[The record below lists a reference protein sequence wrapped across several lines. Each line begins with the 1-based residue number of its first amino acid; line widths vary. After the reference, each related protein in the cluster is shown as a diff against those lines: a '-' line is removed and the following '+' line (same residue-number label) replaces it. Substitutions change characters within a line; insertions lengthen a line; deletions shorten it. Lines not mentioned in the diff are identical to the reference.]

1 MSTEK
6 GTVRNIEGDWAWVST
21 RRKGACEHCSQ
32 KGRCL
37 IIEGGDRMLV
47 KAKNTA
53 HARVGDEVELYL
65 STKTK
70 LKGQFILYMLPV
82 LGLSVGA
89 FSANSLS
96 AVLGLNQSMGTV
108 LFTLFG
114 LILAFLLAKFLAA
127 RMEANR
133 QLTLIVS
140 RVVGR
145 ARSDHPLPTQIK
157 AKDPF
162 QESQELTASSKV
174 HTQGMRRPD
183 NEVA

>member
-6 GTVRNIEGDWAWVST
+6 GTVKTIEGDWAWVLT
-21 RRKGACEHCSQ
+21 RRKGACEHCAQS
-32 KGRCL
+32 GRCL
-37 IIEGGDRMLV
+37 MIQGGDRMLA

-70 LKGQFILYMLPV
+70 LKGQFIVYMLPV

-96 AVLGLNQSMGTV
+96 GILGLNQTFGTV

-114 LILAFLLAKFLAA
+114 LILAFLLARFLAA
-127 RMEANR
+127 RMEANQ

-145 ARSDHPLPTQIK
+145 ARRSDHPLPTPIQPK
-157 AKDPF
+157 GPV
-162 QESQELTASSKV
+162 QESQELMIS
-174 HTQGMRRPD
+174 
-183 NEVA
+183 

>member
-6 GTVRNIEGDWAWVST
+6 GTVKTVEGEWAWVST
-21 RRKGACEHCSQ
+21 RRKGACEHCAQS
-32 KGRCL
+32 GRCL
-37 IIEGGDRMLV
+37 MIQGGDRMLA

-70 LKGQFILYMLPV
+70 LKGQFILYIFPV

-96 AVLGLNQSMGTV
+96 AVLGLNQTLGTA
-108 LFTLFG
+108 LFTMLG
-114 LILAFLLAKFLAA
+114 LILAFLLARFLAA
-127 RMEANR
+127 RMEANQ
-133 QLTLIVS
+133 QLTLVVL

-145 ARSDHPLPTQIK
+145 ARSDHQIPTRIQPK
-157 AKDPF
+157 GPV
-162 QESQELTASSKV
+162 QESQELITS
-174 HTQGMRRPD
+174 
-183 NEVA
+183 

>member
-6 GTVRNIEGDWAWVST
+6 GTVKNIEGDWAWVST
-21 RRKGACEHCSQ
+21 RRKGACKHCAQ
-32 KGRCL
+32 RGRCL
-37 IIEGGDRMLV
+37 MIQGGDRMLV
-47 KAKNTA
+47 KARNTA

-96 AVLGLNQSMGTV
+96 GVLGLNQILGTV
-108 LFTLFG
+108 LFTLSG
-114 LILAFLLAKFLAA
+114 LILAFLLARFLAA
-127 RMEANR
+127 RMEANQ
-133 QLTLIVS
+133 QLTLIIS

-145 ARSDHPLPTQIK
+145 ARRGHPLPTRIE
-157 AKDPF
+157 A
-162 QESQELTASSKV
+162 
-174 HTQGMRRPD
+174 RRPVR
-183 NEVA
+183 ESRELMTS